1 MTIYLNN
8 DTETQQFGEKL
19 SRLAQPGDI
28 FILTGDLGAG
38 KTTFSKGFA
47 KGLGIKQMI
56 KSPTY
61 TLIREYDTG
70 RLPLYHMDVYR
81 LEGSSDDIG
90 LEEYLD
96 GDGVCLIEWGTLI
109 KDTIENDFIEI
120 ILHKTPENTRYVTI
134 NHSGANERFTQIND
148 LMTTIGNEEAHD

>member
-1 MTIYLNN
+1 MTVYLNN
-8 DTETQQFGEKL
+8 DDQTQRFGEQ
-19 SRLAQPGDI
+19 LASLAKPGDI
-28 FILTGDLGAG
+28 FILTGELGAG

-81 LEGSSDDIG
+81 IEGDASDLG
-90 LEEYLD
+90 LEEYFD
-96 GDGVCLIEWGTLI
+96 GDGVCLIEWGEII
-109 KDTIENDFIEI
+109 KDSLDNDFIEI
-120 ILHKTPENTRYVTI
+120 FLHKTPEDTRFITVE
-134 NHSGANERFTQIND
+134 HRGAKERFNQITD
-148 LMTTIGNEEAHD
+148 MMAAYD